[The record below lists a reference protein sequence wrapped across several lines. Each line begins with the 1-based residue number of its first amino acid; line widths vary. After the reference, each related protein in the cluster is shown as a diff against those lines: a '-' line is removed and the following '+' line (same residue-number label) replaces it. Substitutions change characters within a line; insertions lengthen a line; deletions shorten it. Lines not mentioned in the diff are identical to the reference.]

1 MPKQKRE
8 ETGSLS
14 KSERQK
20 LQRLYTH
27 GPAAYGSV
35 RNLTK
40 ASKLPVTKVRQFLH
54 SKDSYTKFTL
64 ATRKFK
70 RMRAFARYKNEI
82 WCMDLAYVDKL
93 AKDNRGIKY
102 LLVRQDV
109 FDRTI
114 DVRGLKTKDSKEA
127 LRAFTQMI
135 TKRKRPQ
142 KIWVDKGKEFA
153 GEFKKFCDREGIQIY
168 STMSETKAAFA
179 ERAIRSLKNVLYR
192 YIEDYGYKY
201 IHKLPQF
208 VTTLNTRRN
217 RSIDMKPSS
226 VKNADFMSVLYSK
239 PIRDFNNPKFHVGH
253 RVRISKQD
261 LPFRKGYKPQFTN
274 EIFKIVALATRK
286 PPTYNIQD
294 EQGEV
299 IKGKFYEKELIRVI

>member
-1 MPKQKRE
+1 MPKQEIE

-14 KSERQK
+14 KSERRK

-35 RNLTK
+35 RNLAK
-40 ASKLPVTKVRQFLH
+40 ATNLPVSTFRLFLH
-54 SKDSYTKFTL
+54 SKDSYTKIAL
-64 ATRKFK
+64 ATRKFR

-82 WCMDLAYVDKL
+82 WCIDLAFVDKL
-93 AKDNRGIKY
+93 AKDNRGITF
-102 LLVRQDV
+102 LLIRQDM
-109 FDRTI
+109 FDKTI

-127 LRAFTQMI
+127 LRAFAEMVTM
-135 TKRKRPQ
+135 RKRPQ

-153 GEFKKFCDREGIQIY
+153 GEFKKFCKREGIQSY

-179 ERAIRSLKNVLYR
+179 EKAIRSLKNVLYR

-217 RSIDMKPSS
+217 RSIDMKPSN
-226 VKNADFMSVLYSK
+226 VKNSDFMSVLYNK
-239 PIRDFNNPKFHVGH
+239 PIRYFNKPKFPVGY
-253 RVRISKQD
+253 RVRMSKKD

-274 EIFKIVALATRK
+274 ETF
-286 PPTYNIQD
+286 
-294 EQGEV
+294 
-299 IKGKFYEKELIRVI
+299 